1 MYNCTW
7 PRVIIYDRHYCY
19 SCCNLVSKN
28 FQRKVSTCWTWQVT
42 SGNPLNMVVVILQK
56 GTLYAMCVRCQL
68 FWEKIGYSG
77 RFCDLGR
84 FGDSCRIGKVIKI
97 VEAGGSALRPP
108 YYCGVLIDRLCSG
121 SNQNVI
127 IGYPQSAPAV
137 GLVFFTLL
145 FKCWQTRL
153 GR

>member
-1 MYNCTW
+1 MIDTTATLA
-7 PRVIIYDRHYCY
+7 VI
-19 SCCNLVSKN
+19 LFGKLSKKSVN
-28 FQRKVSTCWTWQVT
+28 MLDLASYQ

-108 YYCGVLIDRLCSG
+108 YYCGVLID
-121 SNQNVI
+121 
-127 IGYPQSAPAV
+127 
-137 GLVFFTLL
+137 
-145 FKCWQTRL
+145 
-153 GR
+153 

>member
-1 MYNCTW
+1 
-7 PRVIIYDRHYCY
+7 
-19 SCCNLVSKN
+19 
-28 FQRKVSTCWTWQVT
+28 
-42 SGNPLNMVVVILQK
+42 MVVVILQK

-68 FWEKIGYSG
+68 FGKQIGDSG

-137 GLVFFTLL
+137 GLVFFFLCFLDAGKPT
-145 FKCWQTRL
+145 WEDD
-153 GR
+153 